1 MIKWYYNR
9 LQFFEETQISTV
21 SNTADSQTT

>member
-1 MIKWYYNR
+1 MIKRHYNR

-21 SNTADSQTT
+21 SNTAGSQTT